1 MYIYVLHI
9 FYNLS
14 DRKGAL
20 SKKCRA
26 INDVIVFSN
35 IRLVRKGNKKK
46 QPVRMQFQSA
56 ASCYLIHLYPV
67 RNVSRDSLAQKKAV
81 QTMPALNSC
90 R

>member
-35 IRLVRKGNKKK
+35 IRLVRKGNKK
-46 QPVRMQFQSA
+46 
-56 ASCYLIHLYPV
+56 
-67 RNVSRDSLAQKKAV
+67 NSRLEC
-81 QTMPALNSC
+81 NSSQLLHVI
-90 R
+90 